1 MAKAASS
8 SGGGGRGS
16 SPIPPSGGGQR
27 TGARRFVRESW
38 AELRKVQWPTRQQV
52 ATGTLVVGVVTAVL
66 ALYISAV
73 DFVGLEL
80 VKRMYDAL
88 G

>member
-8 SGGGGRGS
+8 SGAGRGS
-16 SPIPPSGGGQR
+16 SPLPPSDGQKV
-27 TGARRFVRESW
+27 GARRFVRESW

-52 ATGTLVVGVVTAVL
+52 AQGTLVVGVVTAVFAAYVSL
-66 ALYISAV
+66 V
-73 DFVGLEL
+73 DFIGLEL
-80 VKRMYDAL
+80 VKRMYEFL

>member
-8 SGGGGRGS
+8 GGAGRGGN
-16 SPIPPSGGGQR
+16 SPIPPSGGQR
-27 TGARRFVRESW
+27 VGARRFIRESW

-52 ATGTLVVGVVTAVL
+52 AQGTLVVGVVTAVF
-66 ALYISAV
+66 AAYISAV
-73 DFVGLEL
+73 DQVAVRL
-80 VKRMYDAL
+80 VRQLNEFL